1 VTTETLQEPEI
12 HQTSSMNTEPQLSQ
26 PDKTK
31 IPTSDQ
37 CDDIPSTN
45 QEHHF
50 SKSPAPTEII
60 DNDTLPPSPLT
71 FGPIYKPLTVDELIL
86 PVDFALPILEALL
99 KEAVNIDDDL
109 ETTSLNHSIDQSR
122 IKIIPLK
129 RKKPEPTIP
138 FNRNHPFFNPISEP
152 NLELLDIA
160 ISISLKKLKSMK
172 EEVLIFPSDVDAEI
186 REMEAKFSES
196 LRLLGGY
203 VKNKIQGRGMNALNQ
218 IMDAAEQ
225 SHAPRITNY
234 NHEEECAYQEE
245 VLAAIRENIQQAIED
260 AKKQEEEE
268 AEKARVVAEA

>member
-1 VTTETLQEPEI
+1 
-12 HQTSSMNTEPQLSQ
+12 MNTEPQLSQ
-26 PDKTK
+26 PDQTK
-31 IPTSDQ
+31 IPPSDQ

-71 FGPIYKPLTVDELIL
+71 VGPIYKPLTVDELIL

-160 ISISLKKLKSMK
+160 ISTSLKKIKSME

-196 LRLLGGY
+196 LRLLGEY
-203 VKNKIQGRGMNALNQ
+203 VKNKIQGR
-218 IMDAAEQ
+218 
-225 SHAPRITNY
+225 
-234 NHEEECAYQEE
+234 
-245 VLAAIRENIQQAIED
+245 
-260 AKKQEEEE
+260 
-268 AEKARVVAEA
+268 